1 MIFHDKKDCSKTR
14 LVAFA
19 KFSGGNI
26 AQHLHFLAHEGFKIN
41 YSQRQILVLHNSVQS
56 NPLWTLTKFVSFIF
70 LSTPIRLVLFVFEF
84 VFLALAGAL
93 EIGYRK

>member
-1 MIFHDKKDCSKTR
+1 MIKIIVVKQGWLHLPNLVVVLLLSIYIFRPKKVLR
-14 LVAFA
+14 LC
-19 KFSGGNI
+19 
-26 AQHLHFLAHEGFKIN
+26 

-70 LSTPIRLVLFVFEF
+70 LSTPIRLVLFVFGF